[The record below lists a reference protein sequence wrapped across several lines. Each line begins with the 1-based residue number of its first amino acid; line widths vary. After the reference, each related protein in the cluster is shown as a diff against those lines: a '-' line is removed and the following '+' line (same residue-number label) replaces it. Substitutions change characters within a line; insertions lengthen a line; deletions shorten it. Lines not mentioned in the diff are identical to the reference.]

1 MIPAHVLL
9 ACMLTSSL
17 DVATLKKSTEIVS
30 LKKSVSFSEECKK
43 DAVKKDRPTFLEPFK
58 AGYIQRTKDEERVKL
73 APREKLDFKRR
84 RCHQNI
90 NFNGTNMK
98 PFRNK
103 NKLRACGRK

>member
-1 MIPAHVLL
+1 MIASQALL
-9 ACMLTSSL
+9 ALIL
-17 DVATLKKSTEIVS
+17 ATNITTLEESTEIVS

-43 DAVKKDRPTFLEPFK
+43 DAVKKDRLTFLEPFK
-58 AGYIQRTKDEERVKL
+58 AGYIQRIKDEERVKV